1 MYFETA
7 SYFIYL
13 SVIIPAMK
21 TQGLLFVVLVFS
33 ACSRSA
39 IQKKLAGCDSLV
51 ITFNAPNSDSVI
63 NVVSTTE
70 TKAISKLARFMDGKP
85 AEQYKCGYDGNMI
98 FFKAGHQVLPVV
110 FKYSEEGCRHFMFDL
125 DNKVMSSQMSNE
137 AVDFLKSLAEGNNTY

>member
-1 MYFETA
+1 MRIAAFYML
-7 SYFIYL
+7 FI
-13 SVIIPAMK
+13 
-21 TQGLLFVVLVFS
+21 LLVSCSSS
-33 ACSRSA
+33 AVG
-39 IQKKLAGCDSLV
+39 KKLKGCDSLV
-51 ITFNAPNSDSVI
+51 ITFNAPNSDSVV

-125 DNKVMSSQMSNE
+125 DNKVMSNQMSNE